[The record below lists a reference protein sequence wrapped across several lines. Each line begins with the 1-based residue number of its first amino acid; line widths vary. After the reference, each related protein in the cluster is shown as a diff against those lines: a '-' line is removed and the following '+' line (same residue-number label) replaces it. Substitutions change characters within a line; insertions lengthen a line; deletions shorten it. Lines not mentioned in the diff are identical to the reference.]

1 MAGRAASKG
10 RESMSYKFKIGA
22 IVTVRSE
29 RNVNAASGVYRV
41 TKQLPDSGGECEYR
55 IKSVREPH
63 ERVARRS
70 ELTKA

>member
-1 MAGRAASKG
+1 
-10 RESMSYKFKIGA
+10 MSYKFKVGA

-55 IKSVREPH
+55 IKSVNEPK
-63 ERVARRS
+63 S